1 MIEGGSIKVYS
12 SLSIAGVA
20 DMELEVKEGSHGK
33 LVLRGFLSA
42 SDKNISHQGDMIK
55 IAGKS
60 EKGQEETI
68 FQGLIQETYVF
79 YENGTAQVLLTALS
93 SSCMMDIQEHNRSF
107 QDISIPCSKIVRDT
121 VSTYHG
127 RIDCEASSVQ
137 VGKPVVQYEE
147 TDWEFCKRMAGRM
160 GLGVYGIPA
169 EEKPLLAVGLV
180 EGRRVSFQAD
190 RYRCC
195 VDSEYYRQI
204 NGGAGRSEFLYYQVE
219 SEDNYSIGDSTKY
232 QGRKWYIFEK
242 RAELREGVLT
252 FGYKLGGKYRFM
264 KAEQPNCKITG
275 ASLKG
280 TIERTEKETV
290 YIKLDVD
297 GENGKAIYPYQWRP
311 ATGNLMYC
319 MPQAGTKANL
329 YFPDCHEGNAYAVSS
344 IRMGSAC
351 PEFENAQ
358 NRVFTTEH
366 GKLLQLYGESIR
378 LKSGRGG
385 EGQQI
390 IFSEENCM
398 LKTGQ
403 GKLSLIGR
411 DKIILEAPIIRISTA
426 QEINQYRTVE
436 YASPKEKE
444 IYPRGSRNPA
454 TGGDV
459 SFSMQYEF
467 NGFAQQGI
475 LVGTEY
481 EQYFPFA
488 DAPQYE
494 LDSPLWQKFAV
505 GLGLS
510 LLIGVVVAALAIAVV
525 ASGGLAFMGIA
536 ATMATQCGAIVGAIT
551 VGAGILAMGR
561 TYADDQKNGTAS
573 SWGDYMASA
582 GLASGIVGGSFAVFF
597 LAPYAAEV
605 MASVLGSEMIIIPEL
620 KIVLTAESLL
630 PIFQGITSTVAV
642 MNIIFQQTDLTL
654 YVTGQKELCA
664 PTGDKVYDTAK
675 GLTEFAAAQIAFFAS
690 MNPKLWEDVTNYLS
704 GNRPVS
710 DVNLQEVIDYVK
722 SMDEGGSG
730 TVDDFINNNV
740 NPNFQQ
746 NVKEAFMEDA
756 KVTVLEQDTTVYRY
770 YGGSSQGTSYWYT
783 PNQTSNPAA
792 DLALPQGNTYQY
804 MDTYVIPKGTTIL
817 EGTVAPNFG
826 QPGGGYQY
834 YVPDPSVLIKQ

>member
-1 MIEGGSIKVYS
+1 M
-12 SLSIAGVA
+12 
-20 DMELEVKEGSHGK
+20 
-33 LVLRGFLSA
+33 
-42 SDKNISHQGDMIK
+42 
-55 IAGKS
+55 
-60 EKGQEETI
+60 
-68 FQGLIQETYVF
+68 
-79 YENGTAQVLLTALS
+79 
-93 SSCMMDIQEHNRSF
+93 
-107 QDISIPCSKIVRDT
+107 
-121 VSTYHG
+121 
-127 RIDCEASSVQ
+127 
-137 VGKPVVQYEE
+137 
-147 TDWEFCKRMAGRM
+147 
-160 GLGVYGIPA
+160 
-169 EEKPLLAVGLV
+169 
-180 EGRRVSFQAD
+180 
-190 RYRCC
+190 
-195 VDSEYYRQI
+195 
-204 NGGAGRSEFLYYQVE
+204 
-219 SEDNYSIGDSTKY
+219 
-232 QGRKWYIFEK
+232 
-242 RAELREGVLT
+242 
-252 FGYKLGGKYRFM
+252 
-264 KAEQPNCKITG
+264 
-275 ASLKG
+275 
-280 TIERTEKETV
+280 
-290 YIKLDVD
+290 
-297 GENGKAIYPYQWRP
+297 
-311 ATGNLMYC
+311 
-319 MPQAGTKANL
+319 
-329 YFPDCHEGNAYAVSS
+329 
-344 IRMGSAC
+344 
-351 PEFENAQ
+351 
-358 NRVFTTEH
+358 
-366 GKLLQLYGESIR
+366 
-378 LKSGRGG
+378 
-385 EGQQI
+385 
-390 IFSEENCM
+390 
-398 LKTGQ
+398 
-403 GKLSLIGR
+403 
-411 DKIILEAPIIRISTA
+411 IRISTA

-454 TGGDV
+454 TGGNV

-494 LDSPLWQKFAV
+494 LDSPMWQKFAV

-642 MNIIFQQTDLTL
+642 LNIIFQQADLTL

-722 SMDEGGSG
+722 SMDEGGSTTTNPYNLQPTHSQTLSNNKLNALMDDIKVNG
-730 TVDDFINNNV
+730 IQEPIKYVEYNGQKYVVDGHHRLLAAKRLGLTEVPIERV
-740 NPNFQQ
+740 ELPY
-746 NVKEAFMEDA
+746 AGYSTIED
-756 KVTVLEQDTTVYRY
+756 LLWFE
-770 YGGSSQGTSYWYT
+770 
-783 PNQTSNPAA
+783 
-792 DLALPQGNTYQY
+792 
-804 MDTYVIPKGTTIL
+804 
-817 EGTVAPNFG
+817 
-826 QPGGGYQY
+826 
-834 YVPDPSVLIKQ
+834 